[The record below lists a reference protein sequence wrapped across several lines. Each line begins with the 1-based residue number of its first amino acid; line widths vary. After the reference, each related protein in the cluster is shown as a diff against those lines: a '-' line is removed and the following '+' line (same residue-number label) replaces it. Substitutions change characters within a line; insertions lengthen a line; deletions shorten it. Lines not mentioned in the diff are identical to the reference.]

1 MVYCHS
7 HNHAMKVDQLQ
18 LIEFL
23 NDTENEVIKTL
34 LRVIV
39 KATVEK

>member
-1 MVYCHS
+1 
-7 HNHAMKVDQLQ
+7 MKVGQLQ

-34 LRVIV
+34 FGVIV
-39 KATVEK
+39 KLTD

>member
-1 MVYCHS
+1 
-7 HNHAMKVDQLQ
+7 MKVAQLQ

-34 LRVIV
+34 FRIIV
-39 KATVEK
+39 KLTE